1 MGTKSNVNPDHY
13 KEDGRERP
21 GQEIDQE
28 RNRQRFARA
37 EAEQRLRNRQGGSN
51 FVPGQASEPLTDS
64 DKKDRGE

>member
-28 RNRQRFARA
+28 RSKQRFARA
-37 EAEQRLRNRQGGSN
+37 EAEQRQRNRQGGSN
-51 FVPGQASEPLTDS
+51 FVPGKAKED
-64 DKKDRGE
+64 DGE